1 MSQIVKRCCGLVL
14 GIVLLVIIGYIVPA
28 PEGLSVEAQKTLG
41 VCLCALCV
49 WVCDSFPIGIGSV
62 FAMTLIPLLG
72 ITKYDTL
79 LQQFMRPATFFVIA
93 TYGITCGLSET
104 PLSARILRGLV
115 NIAGTDTNRLIL
127 AMMIATAL
135 ISTIVSNV
143 PVTAMMM
150 AISLSILHEMGV
162 EPGKSRLGRT
172 LMIAIPFAAMCG
184 GLATP
189 AGSSV
194 NVIAIDLFSS
204 TTGEKITFFQWM
216 LYGVPLTIILLPL
229 AWLVCTRLFKP
240 EEIPEALVE
249 NIANPKDVP
258 KKITKREWKAIIV
271 IIATVFLWIL
281 GSWVDVLDMTLVAT
295 FSMVVFFL
303 PGMDDVFTWE
313 KFSSSISWDA
323 VFTVGSV
330 MALGNTV
337 MQSGLSSWLVSNLF
351 SGVSNWST
359 LLFFVALALVVNF
372 IHLILPVA
380 PSIVTMML
388 PPMLILADS
397 IGYSMVSVTIIIAMM
412 AGCVQLLP
420 IDTLTV
426 LTYSKRYYT
435 IKDLFKAGIINSCAW
450 AIVIAL
456 WSFLVCSVFGF

>member
-1 MSQIVKRCCGLVL
+1 MSQIIKRCGGLVL
-14 GIVLLVIIGYIVPA
+14 GLALLVIVGFIVPT
-28 PEGLSVEAQKTLG
+28 PEGLSVEGQKTLG
-41 VCLCALCV
+41 ICLCALCV

-72 ITKYDTL
+72 IAKYDTT

-104 PLSARILRGLV
+104 PLSARILRALV
-115 NIAGTDTNRLIL
+115 KIAGTKTNRLIL
-127 AMMIATAL
+127 AMMIATAF

-150 AISLSILHEMGV
+150 AISLSILHEMGA

-194 NVIAIDLFSS
+194 NVIAIDLFAS

-216 LYGVPLTIILLPL
+216 LYGVPLTILLLPL
-229 AWLVCTRLFKP
+229 AWFLCTRIFKP

-249 NIANPKDVP
+249 NIANPKGVP
-258 KKITKREWKAIIV
+258 PEITKREWKAIIV
-271 IIATVFLWIL
+271 IIVTVFLWIL
-281 GSWVDVLDMTLVAT
+281 GSWVDVFDMTLVAT
-295 FSMVVFFL
+295 LSMVIFFL

-313 KFSSSISWDA
+313 KFASSISWDA
-323 VFTVGSV
+323 VFTVGSI

-337 MQSGLSSWLVSNLF
+337 MQSGLSSWLVSHLF
-351 SGVSNWST
+351 SSAANWST
-359 LLFFVALALVVNF
+359 LLLFVALALIVNF

-380 PSIVTMML
+380 PSIVTMLL
-388 PPMLILADS
+388 PPMLILAAS
-397 IGYSMVSVTIIIAMM
+397 SGYSTVAITIIIAMM

-420 IDTLTV
+420 VDTLTV

-435 IKDLFKAGIINSCAW
+435 IGDLFKAGIMNSCAW
-450 AIVIAL
+450 AILIAL
-456 WSFLVCSVFGF
+456 WSYFVSTFFHA